1 MEELEVLVDQEV
13 EVVDLQVDLEVLVE
27 VANPFLEDQAVVVEM
42 MEEFVMLKEVEVSY
56 LVELKF
62 LFTVL
67 ASGEE
72 VASNS

>member
-1 MEELEVLVDQEV
+1 LEVLVDQEV
-13 EVVDLQVDLEVLVE
+13 EVVDSQVDQEVLVE
-27 VANPFLEDQAVVVEM
+27 VANPFLEDQEVVVEM
-42 MEEFVMLKEVEVSY
+42 IEDLVMLKEVEVSY

>member
-1 MEELEVLVDQEV
+1 MDQEV

-27 VANPFLEDQAVVVEM
+27 VANPFLEDQEVVVEM
-42 MEEFVMLKEVEVSY
+42 IEDLVMLKEVEVSY

-62 LFTVL
+62 LFTEL

>member
-1 MEELEVLVDQEV
+1 LEVLVDQEV
-13 EVVDLQVDLEVLVE
+13 EVVDSQVDLEVLVE
-27 VANPFLEDQAVVVEM
+27 VANPFQEHQAVVVEI
-42 MEEFVMLKEVEVSY
+42 MEEMLKEEEVSY

-72 VASNS
+72 VASNN

>member
-1 MEELEVLVDQEV
+1 M
-13 EVVDLQVDLEVLVE
+13 E
-27 VANPFLEDQAVVVEM
+27 VANPFLEDQEVVVEM
-42 MEEFVMLKEVEVSY
+42 IEDLVMLKEVEVSY
-56 LVELKF
+56 LVEMKF